1 MTSEPSA
8 SHPTVPALPER
19 EAWEPPGGI
28 LIWGLVFLE
37 LVTFGAGFGVFMAQ
51 GREHAAAFEQGRE
64 MLNQPLA
71 LANTFMLLTGG
82 WCMANALV
90 ALRGNRRRPAL
101 IWITTAIATGLFFL
115 VLKVVE
121 YAEKFQHGIGFGE
134 DTFFTLYYALTG
146 FHAVHV
152 LVAVVLLSFMAFG
165 IRSGRYHA
173 ADHFDVASSG
183 IFWHMCD
190 LIWLLLFPILY
201 LL

>member
-1 MTSEPSA
+1 MISEPSA
-8 SHPTVPALPER
+8 SQPTLSASPAR
-19 EAWEPPGGI
+19 ETWEPPGGI
-28 LIWGLVFLE
+28 LIWTLVFLE
-37 LVTFGAGFGVFMAQ
+37 LVTFGAGFGVLMAQ
-51 GREHAAAFEQGRE
+51 GREQVAAFEAGRAL
-64 MLNQPLA
+64 LNQPLA
-71 LANTFMLLTGG
+71 LANTFILLTGG
-82 WCMANALV
+82 WCMANALI
-90 ALRGNRRRPAL
+90 ALRCNRRRPAL
-101 IWITTAIATGLFFL
+101 IWILSAIATGLFFL
-115 VLKVVE
+115 VLKGVE

-152 LVAVVLLSFMAFG
+152 LVAVILLSFMALG

-173 ADHFDVASSG
+173 ADHFNVESSG